1 MKEPAQCMSMDGA
14 CGIPDT
20 PSDAIPPADLA
31 LPTVFACH
39 TCPGLDDQTL
49 FPENVIENIVTANM
63 EARRLLR
70 LLKSPS
76 SCGNFDKMS
85 QIHAFIER
93 FINLTDICSPAAR
106 ATGKKLEMIPG
117 NGVENWLKSRAPA
130 GGAEDSVAAAR
141 AAREKRVALEESVR
155 AVWRETRQLCE
166 TVGCHLPQPLPAR
179 QSDIDR
185 NSKWDQS
192 LRSIESALRA
202 CNRSCMTSG
211 LGIDDAGLAVK
222 NLALRI
228 SIASP

>member
-1 MKEPAQCMSMDGA
+1 MSRGSQRDSPATVGLLCQTENVVNRKLPGSSRHKPKVAFPITVSVVDPVLPLDAKALHDIINATSSSKKMKEPAQCMSMDGA

-106 ATGKKLEMIPG
+106 ATGKK
-117 NGVENWLKSRAPA
+117 
-130 GGAEDSVAAAR
+130 
-141 AAREKRVALEESVR
+141 
-155 AVWRETRQLCE
+155 TRND
-166 TVGCHLPQPLPAR
+166 PR
-179 QSDIDR
+179 
-185 NSKWDQS
+185 
-192 LRSIESALRA
+192 
-202 CNRSCMTSG
+202 
-211 LGIDDAGLAVK
+211 
-222 NLALRI
+222 
-228 SIASP
+228 